1 MRYQLAIFDFDGTLA
16 DSFPF
21 FLSVFNRIADQHGFR
36 RIDLDRVDSMRHY
49 GTREMMR
56 HVGMPAWK
64 LPLASKTFMALMQE
78 NVAAIP
84 LFAGIGEALH
94 SLADTGVRLAIVSS
108 NSEHNVRQVLGPDLA
123 ALIVQYECGM
133 SIFGKA
139 SRIRS
144 VLRDSKVDACNAIY
158 IGDQGTDAEAARK
171 AKVPFGA
178 VPWGYATIEALRQ
191 HTPEH
196 EFDSVPALTEISGSM
211 TPP

>member
-21 FLSVFNRIADQHGFR
+21 FLSVFNRIADQHGFG

-64 LPLASKTFMALMQE
+64 LPLASQTFMALMKE
-78 NVAAIP
+78 NAASIP
-84 LFAGIGEALH
+84 LFDGIGLALR
-94 SLADTGVRLAIVSS
+94 SLADAGVRLAIVSS
-108 NSEHNVRQVLGPDLA
+108 NSENNVRHVLGPDLE
-123 ALIVQYECGM
+123 ALIGQYECGM

-144 VLRDSKVDACNAIY
+144 VLRHSNVDASNAIY

-178 VPWGYATIEALRQ
+178 VRWGYATIEALRQ
-191 HTPEH
+191 HNPEH
-196 EFDSVPALTEISGSM
+196 EFDSVPALAGIRGST